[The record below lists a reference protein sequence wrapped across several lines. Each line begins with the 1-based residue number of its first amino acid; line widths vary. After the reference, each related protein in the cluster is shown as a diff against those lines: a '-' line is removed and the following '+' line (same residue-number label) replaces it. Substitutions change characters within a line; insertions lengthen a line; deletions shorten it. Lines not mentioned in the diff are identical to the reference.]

1 MPDQGV
7 LCWRYDQWIESSI
20 EALSYGDEILEPR
33 TNQVIRF
40 IDMEMG
46 PSGDP
51 ILRVCPVD
59 SEKNCGIDLTGYS
72 LTPYPLHLYGAGYAR
87 DRTQSLQGR

>member
-33 TNQVIRF
+33 TRRVIRF
-40 IDMEMG
+40 IDIE
-46 PSGDP
+46 
-51 ILRVCPVD
+51 
-59 SEKNCGIDLTGYS
+59 TGYPVYRYRDWPIWGVHIAS
-72 LTPYPLHLYGAGYAR
+72 LPGGK
-87 DRTQSLQGR
+87 